1 MILRSGHNLSLLS
14 CQHIGDLQCEEKIN
28 TEIKMKMGWPTLFS
42 FLCVFIGFKVN
53 SKFQTIG
60 GPCISVLAIRHA
72 FLCSFKTFIVH
83 RPALVNTV
91 LFSSNR
97 MATLHV
103 PIGSP
108 TSHGLGGGHSRLL
121 PTGSFW
127 RWWLLDL
134 CNVSLNPCLHL
145 PTTPSTPSCPARS
158 LLERQL
164 QISGQSV
171 SWSSL
176 PVSWSSLQ
184 GLRQGRNEQRTLPNA
199 NGFPQLQEQRCASRE
214 H

>member
-1 MILRSGHNLSLLS
+1 MSLRSGHNLLLLS
-14 CQHIGDLQCEEKIN
+14 CQHTGGLQCEEKIN

-42 FLCVFIGFKVN
+42 FHCVFIGFKVN
-53 SKFQTIG
+53 SKFQTTLRG
-60 GPCISVLAIRHA
+60 GGGGWREGPYISILAIRHA
-72 FLCSFKTFIVH
+72 YIACT
-83 RPALVNTV
+83 
-91 LFSSNR
+91 
-97 MATLHV
+97 
-103 PIGSP
+103 P

-134 CNVSLNPCLHL
+134 CNVSLNPCPHL
-145 PTTPSTPSCPARS
+145 PTTPSTPSCPAPS
-158 LLERQL
+158 LSERQL

-171 SWSSL
+171 SRSSL

-184 GLRQGRNEQRTLPNA
+184 GLRQGRNEQRTAPNA
-199 NGFPQLQEQRCASRE
+199 NGFPQLQEQRCASRQ